1 MSLANP
7 RLFTMA
13 LSDRDLAVLT
23 FERDWM
29 QSAGSKEDAI
39 RQTFGFSP
47 TRYYQVLTRLLS
59 SPDALAHDPQLI
71 SRLARLRD
79 QRKASRARRI
89 APNTRR
95 DLRD

>member
-1 MSLANP
+1 
-7 RLFTMA
+7 MA

-23 FERDWM
+23 FERDW
-29 QSAGSKEDAI
+29 SASSGAKEDAI
-39 RQTFGFSP
+39 RQRFGFSP
-47 TRYYQVLTRLLS
+47 TRYYQVLTRLLT

-79 QRKASRARRI
+79 QRIAARATRI
-89 APNTRR
+89 APNTQQ